1 MLGSAFAVDVSQILD
16 LYEAGK
22 KFYLYTGRGP
32 SSDAL
37 HLGHLVPFHFT
48 KYLQVGGTFVRFG
61 DVVDTAASAGLGGS
75 GLLRRKSG
83 DMSLKVIW
91 VSWSSLCSGV
101 ERRVHQMG

>member
-1 MLGSAFAVDVSQILD
+1 MVCFSLLCLSLLPSLPVLLGAAVADAAAAAVAAAVAVAAAAAASLSEKILD

-48 KYLQVGGTFVRFG
+48 KYLQVN
-61 DVVDTAASAGLGGS
+61 
-75 GLLRRKSG
+75 
-83 DMSLKVIW
+83 
-91 VSWSSLCSGV
+91 SWMDN
-101 ERRVHQMG
+101 R